1 VTERSEGTGRHGP
14 VVTGPVG
21 GRSVT
26 RPGVAPVSGRFG
38 GGPARSAL
46 TAAVALDPH
55 AYTHTDI
62 TSTPDVHHTSVT
74 GPAEEL
80 P

>member
-21 GRSVT
+21 GRSMT
-26 RPGVAPVSGRFG
+26 RPGVAPVSGRFE
-38 GGPARSAL
+38 GGPARAAL
-46 TAAVALDPH
+46 TVTLALDPH
-55 AYTHTDI
+55 AYTYTVI
-62 TSTPDVHHTSVT
+62 TSAPDAHHTSVT
-74 GPAEEL
+74 GPTEEI